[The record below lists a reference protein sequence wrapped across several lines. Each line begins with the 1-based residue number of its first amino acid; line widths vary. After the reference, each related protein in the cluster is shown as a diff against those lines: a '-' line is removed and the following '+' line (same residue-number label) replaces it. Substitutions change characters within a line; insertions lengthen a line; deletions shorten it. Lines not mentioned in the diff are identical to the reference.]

1 MWKNL
6 KIKAK
11 IPLAIVGFA
20 LIAGIGVGAVSY
32 TRSSQAIEALTD
44 QLLEGIATGRKVQL
58 ENYLSSI
65 EQDLRINAS
74 NDTTAQAIKD
84 FSNSF
89 KRIDGDATEILKKD
103 YIKDNPNPAGEKHK
117 LDRAPQEND
126 YNRVHGAYHPALR
139 NLLDERGYYDIFL
152 FNADGQLVYTVFKEE
167 DFATN
172 FKQGGQWA
180 NTDLGEAFRAAA
192 AGKKGSVHFF
202 DFKAYAPSNN
212 VPAAFMTSPVY
223 VGEKFVG
230 VIGFQMPVERINT
243 IMGDASGL
251 GKTGETI
258 LVGKDGY
265 LRNNSRF
272 TKVDDILVTRL
283 DQSWVSKA
291 FEGATTL
298 PYLKSEY
305 RDGMNL
311 DAFAV
316 PITFNGAKWT
326 IISVEDSN
334 EVDQPL
340 VDMRNK
346 MILTSLVL
354 FGLIAAA
361 GYALARS
368 LTGPLNNAIAS
379 ITLLAKGETNFKI
392 LGLERN
398 DEIGEIN
405 RAIGVFQKN
414 ALERDG
420 LTKQVDAERQ
430 REYMRQVELEKRI
443 HEFKSQISSV
453 LSSSEEGTMV
463 MRETADKLTH
473 VSTDATARA
482 NAAQIAAQSSSGNV
496 QAVAAAG
503 EELSASI
510 REIASQAQK
519 TSTIVQRATE
529 IAQKTDK
536 DVSGLSDAAERI
548 GAVVEMIQAIAAQT
562 NLLALNATIEAA
574 RAGEAGKGF
583 AVVAQEVKNLS
594 AQTARATDE
603 IATQIGAIQ
612 GSTRTTVDA
621 IRAISGIIADID
633 KLTTTI
639 AVAVEQQDAATQ
651 EISQSITLAA
661 DGSSEVTENVT
672 QVSYVIAEASN
683 QAERVIS
690 VSDDLS
696 TMSKSLSFAVDTFL
710 NAVASEV
717 KERRKALRDKVEK
730 PVNIKVGGQQ
740 MQTML
745 VNLSPGGACVKLIPG
760 VGAGVTVELDVPLH
774 GMVQARCVWTTSEHC
789 GLQFAKELSA
799 PRDKAA

>member
-1 MWKNL
+1 M
-6 KIKAK
+6 K

-32 TRSSQAIEALTD
+32 SRSSHAVEDLTD
-44 QLLEGIATGRKVQL
+44 QLLEGIATGRKMQL
-58 ENYLSSI
+58 ENYLASI

-74 NDTTAQAIKD
+74 ADTTAQAIKD
-84 FSNSF
+84 FSNAF
-89 KRIDGDATEILKKD
+89 KRIDGNATEILKKD
-103 YIKDNPNPAGEKHK
+103 YIKNNPHPNGEKHK
-117 LDRAPQEND
+117 LDRAPEEND
-126 YNRVHGAYHPALR
+126 YNRVHGYYHPTLR
-139 NLLDERGYYDIFL
+139 NLLEERGYYDIFL
-152 FNADGQLVYTVFKEE
+152 FNADGQLVYSVFKEE

-180 NTDLGEAFRAAA
+180 NTDLGEAFRSAAS
-192 AGKKGSVHFF
+192 GKKGAIHFF

-212 VPAAFMTSPVY
+212 VPAAFIATPVY
-223 VGEKFVG
+223 SGSKFVG
-230 VIGFQMPVERINT
+230 VLGFQMPVERINT
-243 IMGDASGL
+243 IMSDASGL
-251 GKTGETI
+251 GKTGETV

-272 TKVDDILVTRL
+272 TKGDDILATRL
-283 DQSWVSKA
+283 DQSWVGKV
-291 FEGATTL
+291 FEGAKAL
-298 PYLKSEY
+298 PHLKSGY
-305 RDGMNL
+305 RDGIGL
-311 DAFAV
+311 DAVGV
-316 PITFNGAKWT
+316 PITFNGTQWAVL
-326 IISVEDSN
+326 SLQDGN

-340 VDMRNK
+340 IDMRNK
-346 MILTSLVL
+346 MILISFIL

-361 GYALARS
+361 GYALAMS
-368 LTGPLNNAIAS
+368 LIKPLNNAIGS
-379 ITLLAKGETNFKI
+379 LGLLASGDTNFQI
-392 LGLERN
+392 VGLDRQ
-398 DEIGEIN
+398 DEIGDIN

-414 ALERDG
+414 AIERDE
-420 LTKQVDAERQ
+420 LAKQVDTERQ

-443 HEFKSQISSV
+443 HEFKGQISSV
-453 LSSSEEGTMV
+453 LSSSEEGTRV
-463 MRETADKLTH
+463 MRETADKLTD
-473 VSTDATARA
+473 VSSDATARA
-482 NAAQIAAQSSSGNV
+482 GAAQVAAQSSSGNV

-510 REIASQAQK
+510 REIATQAQK

-529 IAQKTDK
+529 IAQKTDR

-612 GSTRTTVDA
+612 GSTRDTVDA

-683 QAERVIS
+683 QAERVIT

-696 TMSKSLSFAVDTFL
+696 TMSKSLSFAVDNFL

-730 PVNIKVGGQQ
+730 PVTIKVGGQQ
-740 MQTML
+740 LQTML

-760 VGAGVTVELDVPLH
+760 VGAGVTVELDVPRH
-774 GMVQARCVWTTSEHC
+774 GLVQARCVWTTSEHC
-789 GLQFAKELSA
+789 GLQFLKELSV
-799 PRDKAA
+799 PQDKAA